1 MHTLSTMPVYCSI
14 LATAPAS
21 TGRSSQCISLPETTA
36 TADKQR
42 LGDGII
48 LEVWCVRFHR
58 WHDLFAIE
66 ETQTFAD
73 SEVYRKGFQE
83 TAAQM
88 DLWQTW
94 CMRRTENPENVVRV
108 HGGPLDKGRKR
119 DNQGAR

>member
-1 MHTLSTMPVYCSI
+1 MPVYCSI

-36 TADKQR
+36 TADKQC
-42 LGDGII
+42 LGNGII

-83 TAAQM
+83 AAKSRSSGVRGV
-88 DLWQTW
+88 LAGLKI
-94 CMRRTENPENVVRV
+94 RRFWFDSRGLHNGNEGGNRNVAKSDSV
-108 HGGPLDKGRKR
+108 
-119 DNQGAR
+119 DNT